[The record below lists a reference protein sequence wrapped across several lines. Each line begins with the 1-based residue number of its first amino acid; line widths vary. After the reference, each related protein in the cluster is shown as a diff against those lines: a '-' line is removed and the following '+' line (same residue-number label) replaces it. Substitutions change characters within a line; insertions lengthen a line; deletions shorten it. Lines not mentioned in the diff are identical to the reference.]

1 MINFPDIAPEIFTL
15 DLYGMQFSLRWYAV
29 SYLAAFFLGFL
40 FGFTSFISHAGG
52 PPVAVYLLGRG
63 LTKVEYQATTVILFW
78 WINIFKLPS
87 YAFLGLLNQKML
99 VVGLTLI
106 PFALLGTWMG
116 AKANRLISEKMFF
129 LVTYVLLI
137 IAGVKLIYDGTAGLN
152 GTT

>member
-1 MINFPDIAPEIFTL
+1 M
-15 DLYGMQFSLRWYAV
+15 S
-29 SYLAAFFLGFL
+29 
-40 FGFTSFISHAGG
+40 GFTSFISHAGG
-52 PPVAVYLLGRG
+52 PPAAVYLLGRG

-99 VVGLTLI
+99 VVGFTLI

-129 LVTYVLLI
+129 LVTYILLI

-152 GTT
+152 GIT